1 MEAMLRLNGVLFAG
15 NNALLRAVVQAG
27 AAADARI
34 GDTIALFLGFCLP
47 NRINLT
53 EDGLHAQI
61 EVFDVE
67 ILQLKNNADIPGVS
81 GIYIRKIR
89 LFREYRMDFFLLIFR
104 RHRLAGQT
112 DHFLEPGISEN
123 LHPSI
128 GQQLV
133 AERLSPCR
141 EEIQKIRLMA

>member
-1 MEAMLRLNGVLFAG
+1 MQTMLRLDGVLLAG
-15 NNALLRAVVQAG
+15 NNALLRAVFHTG
-27 AAADARI
+27 ATADADLC
-34 GDTIALFLGFCLP
+34 DTIALFLGFRLP

-89 LFREYRMDFFLLIFR
+89 LFSEYRIDFFLLMVSR
-104 RHRLAGQT
+104 RHLAGQT
-112 DHFLEPGISEN
+112 DHFFEPSISEK

-133 AERLSPCR
+133 AERLASCR
-141 EEIQKIRLMA
+141 EKYKESGS